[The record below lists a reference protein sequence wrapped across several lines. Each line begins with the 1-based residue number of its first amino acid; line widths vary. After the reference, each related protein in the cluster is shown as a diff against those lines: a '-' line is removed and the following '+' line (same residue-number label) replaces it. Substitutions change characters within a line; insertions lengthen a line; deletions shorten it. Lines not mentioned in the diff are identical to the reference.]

1 MEISLFRNIVT
12 HLRFSFSI
20 LLLPVFL
27 FAMSQA
33 SSVNWIHAFICFV
46 VLHVLVYPS
55 SNAYNSFMD
64 RDTGSIGGL
73 KNPPEVPQSIY
84 MLSIVFDVLAL
95 CISYMFLGFP
105 VFALIVSYII
115 ASRTYSYR
123 GIRLKKYPWVG
134 FLIVALFQGSIIYLI
149 SLWSFQGS
157 VIFELK
163 LYWGM
168 LISFFMMG
176 SSYPLTQVYQHK
188 QDREDGVLTLSMVL
202 GVRGT
207 FIFSGI
213 MLFVFVILMVFF
225 LYSYESW
232 LMIPLLIFCTFP
244 VSIYFTNWFQKVW
257 RDELE
262 ANFENTMLMS
272 HLGAWSTNLFFGSVF
287 LFKYFNILI

>member
-1 MEISLFRNIVT
+1 MEISLIRNIVT
-12 HLRFSFSI
+12 HLRFYFSI

-33 SSVNWIHAFICFV
+33 SSINWTHAFICFV
-46 VLHVLVYPS
+46 VLHVLIYPS

-84 MLSIVFDVLAL
+84 IVSLVFDVLAL
-95 CISYMFLGFP
+95 CISYMFLGFV

-134 FLIVALFQGSIIYLI
+134 FFIVALFQGSIIYLI

-157 VIFELK
+157 VIFGLK
-163 LYWGM
+163 FYWGM

-188 QDREDGVLTLSMVL
+188 QDKDDGVHTLSMLL
-202 GVRGT
+202 GIRGT

-225 LYSYESW
+225 LYSYEPL

-244 VSIYFTNWFQKVW
+244 VSIYFTNWFRKVW
-257 RDELE
+257 RDDLE

>member
-1 MEISLFRNIVT
+1 MEISLIRNIVT

-33 SSVNWIHAFICFV
+33 SSINWTQAIICFV
-46 VLHVLVYPS
+46 ALHVLVYPS

-84 MLSIVFDVLAL
+84 MVSLVFDVLAL
-95 CISYMFLGFP
+95 CISYMFLGFA
-105 VFALIVSYII
+105 VFALIGSYII

-134 FLIVALFQGSIIYLI
+134 FFIVALFQGSIIYLI

-188 QDREDGVLTLSMVL
+188 QDKDDGVHTLSMLL
-202 GVRGT
+202 GIRGT

-225 LYSYESW
+225 LYSYEPL

-244 VSIYFTNWFQKVW
+244 VSIYFTNWFRKVW
-257 RDELE
+257 RDDLE

>member
-73 KNPPEVPQSIY
+73 KSPPEVPQSIY
-84 MLSIVFDVLAL
+84 MVSIVFDVLAL

-225 LYSYESW
+225 LYSYESL

-244 VSIYFTNWFQKVW
+244 VSIYFINWFQKVW
-257 RDELE
+257 RDDLE

>member
-73 KNPPEVPQSIY
+73 KNPPVVPQSIY
-84 MLSIVFDVLAL
+84 MVSIVFDVLAL

-105 VFALIVSYII
+105 VFGLIVSYII

-149 SLWSFQGS
+149 SLCSFATSACITAVSAIVSSTRIG
-157 VIFELK
+157 
-163 LYWGM
+163 
-168 LISFFMMG
+168 ISQTLN
-176 SSYPLTQVYQHK
+176 S
-188 QDREDGVLTLSMVL
+188 RVL
-202 GVRGT
+202 
-207 FIFSGI
+207 
-213 MLFVFVILMVFF
+213 
-225 LYSYESW
+225 
-232 LMIPLLIFCTFP
+232 
-244 VSIYFTNWFQKVW
+244 
-257 RDELE
+257 
-262 ANFENTMLMS
+262 NT
-272 HLGAWSTNLFFGSVF
+272 G
-287 LFKYFNILI
+287 

>member
-84 MLSIVFDVLAL
+84 MVSLVFDVLAL
-95 CISYMFLGFP
+95 CISYMFLGFA
-105 VFALIVSYII
+105 VFALIASYII

-149 SLWSFQGS
+149 SIWSFQGS

-188 QDREDGVLTLSMVL
+188 QDKEDGVLTLSMVL

-213 MLFVFVILMVFF
+213 MLLFFVILMVFF
-225 LYSYESW
+225 LYSYEHL

-244 VSIYFTNWFQKVW
+244 VSIYFTNWFRKVW
-257 RDELE
+257 RDDLE

>member
-84 MLSIVFDVLAL
+84 MVSIVFDVLAL

-225 LYSYESW
+225 LYSYESL

-244 VSIYFTNWFQKVW
+244 VSIYFINWFQKVW
-257 RDELE
+257 RDDLE

>member
-1 MEISLFRNIVT
+1 MEISLIRNIVT

-33 SSVNWIHAFICFV
+33 SSINWTHAFICFV

-73 KNPPEVPQSIY
+73 KNPPVVPQSIY
-84 MLSIVFDVLAL
+84 MVSLVFDVLAL
-95 CISYMFLGFP
+95 CISYMFLGIA

-188 QDREDGVLTLSMVL
+188 QDKNDGVHTLSMLL
-202 GVRGT
+202 GIRGT

-225 LYSYESW
+225 LYSYEPL

-244 VSIYFTNWFQKVW
+244 VSIYFTNWFRKVW
-257 RDELE
+257 RDDLE

>member
-73 KNPPEVPQSIY
+73 KNPPAVPQSIY
-84 MLSIVFDVLAL
+84 MVSLVFDVLAL
-95 CISYMFLGFP
+95 CISYMFLGFA
-105 VFALIVSYII
+105 VFALIASYII

-213 MLFVFVILMVFF
+213 MLLVFVILMVFF
-225 LYSYESW
+225 LYSYEPL

-244 VSIYFTNWFQKVW
+244 VSIYFTNWFRKVW
-257 RDELE
+257 RDDLE

-287 LFKYFNILI
+287 LFKYFNIII

>member
-33 SSVNWIHAFICFV
+33 SSVNWIHGFICFV

-84 MLSIVFDVLAL
+84 MVSIVFDVLAL

-225 LYSYESW
+225 LYSYESL

-244 VSIYFTNWFQKVW
+244 VSIYFINWFQKVW
-257 RDELE
+257 RDDLE